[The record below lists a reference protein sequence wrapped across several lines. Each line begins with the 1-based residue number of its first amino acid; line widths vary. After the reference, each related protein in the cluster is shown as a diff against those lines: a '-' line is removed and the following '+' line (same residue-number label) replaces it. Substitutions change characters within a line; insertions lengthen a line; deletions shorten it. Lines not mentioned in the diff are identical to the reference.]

1 MSKKR
6 DQLVKTAERLFYRE
20 GFYATGVDRVIA
32 EAGVARMTLYKHFRS
47 KDELVLA
54 VLAHREQDYWQRL
67 ESAVARAVSENRS
80 PLLGVFEAHGRWLKR
95 KGRHGCLFLKAIGEY
110 ASHSPPIAEAAAR
123 HKRRLLGR
131 LSELAGAEGIPASL
145 HLEQSLCLL
154 LEGAT
159 AYAQILP
166 PETAAEQAR
175 RAAETLLATHAQTE
189 RPPP

>member
-1 MSKKR
+1 MPTKR
-6 DQLVKTAERLFYRE
+6 DQLVATAERLFYHE
-20 GFYATGVDRVIA
+20 GFYATGIDRVIA

-54 VLAHREQDYWQRL
+54 VLERREKAYWQRL
-67 ESAVARAVSENRS
+67 ESAVERAGSENRS
-80 PLLGVFEAHGRWLKR
+80 PLMAVFEAHGQWLKR
-95 KGRHGCLFLKAIGEY
+95 KGRHGCLFLKALGEY
-110 ASHSPPIAEAAAR
+110 ASHAPPIAEAAAR
-123 HKRRLLGR
+123 HKRRLIGFLG
-131 LSELAGAEGIPASL
+131 ELARAEGVPESR

-175 RAAETLLATHAQTE
+175 QAAETLLDAHPRT
-189 RPPP
+189 